1 MQHSLAIF
9 FLIIPS
15 VLCLFSFTK
24 YILVKKENKLLVQEI
39 KTTSSQLEA
48 HRQKLIELE
57 WQHNEIK
64 NFHNSMQQA
73 ELTTKF
79 QAPRLQAAHK
89 QTSTHNAGSLPEKYK
104 YIHSL
109 IENGMGPDEIA
120 SVLSI
125 SLHEARQLVSLS
137 TITAAA

>member
-15 VLCLFSFTK
+15 VLCLLSLTK
-24 YILVKKENKLLVQEI
+24 YILVKKENKLLAQEI
-39 KTTSSQLEA
+39 KTTTSQLEL
-48 HRQKLIELE
+48 HRQKLTELE
-57 WQHNEIK
+57 WRHNEIM

-79 QAPRLQAAHK
+79 QAPRLQAAHS
-89 QTSTHNAGSLPEKYK
+89 QTSSHKTNSTPEKYK

-125 SLHEARQLVSLS
+125 SLHEARQLVCLS
-137 TITAAA
+137 TITPAA